1 MKINVYYVTMAN
13 LKFNRINVL
22 INALRIIM
30 VLNLCVYN
38 VAKIVKHV
46 VISLI
51 IVQVVFNLF
60 IFLIIYVF

>member
-51 IVQVVFNLF
+51 IVLLTISKPLN
-60 IFLIIYVF
+60 YSTR

>member
-1 MKINVYYVTMAN
+1 MAN

-38 VAKIVKHV
+38 VAKIAKHV